1 MSELEH
7 ISIDFPKP
15 IGTLTIHEGFTVSIY
30 TKMPNRFQRWMAK
43 VLRCSLFYV
52 FFTLH
57 VPHCCVTTCGAQ
69 CCMCSGTVV
78 TSRPEAEMLRVT
90 RHERA
95 LRG

>member
-43 VLRCSLFYV
+43 VLLGWIYTDLS
-52 FFTLH
+52 
-57 VPHCCVTTCGAQ
+57 
-69 CCMCSGTVV
+69 
-78 TSRPEAEMLRVT
+78 AERKT
-90 RHERA
+90 DNGRI
-95 LRG
+95 